1 MGIFEKKVNL
11 KEGGSTLQH
20 FRRKRQKGEN
30 AMKIKKVIIALLFLL
45 TAFQLG
51 GIMALY
57 LFPR

>member
-1 MGIFEKKVNL
+1 
-11 KEGGSTLQH
+11 
-20 FRRKRQKGEN
+20 
-30 AMKIKKVIIALLFLL
+30 MKIKKVIIALLFLL